1 MGTRSGGRSEPYNGE
16 NAREHPSNPMANP
29 TLTNYFGATLATLL
43 DTNKA
48 AIATDLGI
56 TQASVIDPDRVATA
70 LIRRIRDW
78 LIADNTTNPGISI
91 QNFNNGAYTKT
102 FDATARPNQVGYEI
116 SLLVWQ
122 TDSNP
127 SAPDPNSVV

>member
-1 MGTRSGGRSEPYNGE
+1 MGTQSGGRSEPYNGE

-56 TQASVIDPDRVATA
+56 TQASVIDPDKMATA
-70 LIRRIRDW
+70 IIKKIRDW
-78 LIADNTTNPGISI
+78 LIADGTNNPGISI
-91 QNFNNGAYTKT
+91 QDFNAGAYTKS
-102 FDATARPNQVGYEI
+102 FDATNRAGQVGYEI
-116 SLLVWQ
+116 SLLIWQ